1 MLPTAPYTYFQQPG
15 LKMLIKNIFSIFL
28 MQEKEDKAILSLI
41 SFLTV
46 LFENK
51 SLI

>member
-1 MLPTAPYTYFQQPG
+1 MKMVMNTLELQQ